1 MNLPHASSCRT
12 CHIATIS
19 AFISATTIGFLLLSG
34 DNAGAQGGFDAAV
47 VDVSGFNQPT
57 SMAFAPDGRLFV
69 AEKSGRLRIVSQ
81 DGTLIPTPFTELSV
95 TRDGE
100 RGLLGIAFDPG
111 FATNG
116 YLYLSYTTSQG
127 HNRVSRFA
135 ANAAAPDRAV
145 AGSEVVILD
154 NIPGAST
161 HDAGSMHFGPD
172 GYLYVAV
179 GDARTPTLAQA
190 LDSLSGKILR
200 LNPRAYPNVVPTN
213 NPFATD
219 PSARREIWA
228 YGLRNPFTFAFDRG
242 GRMFINDVGQG
253 TWEEINRGEAGANY
267 GWPTCEGPLN
277 TGNGICSSGS
287 FTYPLVA
294 YGRSAGGAVTG
305 AVVYEGT
312 QFPAEYRGSYF
323 FGDYVGGWIRR
334 ITTAN
339 QSRHVPHGCADPHRP
354 GRRARRESVL
364 SVIHRWR
371 SLSSAVRGR

>member
-1 MNLPHASSCRT
+1 
-12 CHIATIS
+12 
-19 AFISATTIGFLLLSG
+19 
-34 DNAGAQGGFDAAV
+34 
-47 VDVSGFNQPT
+47 
-57 SMAFAPDGRLFV
+57 MAFAPDGRLFV
-69 AEKSGRLRIVSQ
+69 AEKAGRLRVVSR
-81 DGTLIPTPFTELSV
+81 DGTLSATPFTELSV

-116 YLYLSYTTSQG
+116 RVYLYYTTSQG
-127 HNRVSRFA
+127 HNRVSRFT
-135 ANAAAPDRAV
+135 ANPAAPDRAA

-179 GDARTPTLAQA
+179 GDARTPTLAQS

-200 LNPRAYPNVVPTN
+200 LNPTAYPNVVPTN
-213 NPFATD
+213 NPFATN

-228 YGLRNPFTFAFDRG
+228 YGLRNPFTFAFDRS

-277 TGNGICSSGS
+277 TGNGSCSSGS

-294 YGRSAGGAVTG
+294 YGRSEGG
-305 AVVYEGT
+305 
-312 QFPAEYRGSYF
+312 P
-323 FGDYVGGWIRR
+323 
-334 ITTAN
+334 
-339 QSRHVPHGCADPHRP
+339 
-354 GRRARRESVL
+354 
-364 SVIHRWR
+364 
-371 SLSSAVRGR
+371 